1 MTSLSRPTWTGGFR
15 ESVTMRL
22 SVFEIIGP
30 VMTGPSSSH
39 TAGACRIGWAARQ
52 VLNEAPRR
60 AEIGLHG
67 SFAATGEGHGTK
79 EALAAGLLGFGPDDE
94 RLPQALELAAGS
106 GLQII
111 FREVDLGPEAHPNS
125 ADLALE
131 GATRGEKVT
140 ASSTGG
146 GAVLVT
152 AVDGHSTHLTGRLDT
167 LLLWHNDTPGFLARV
182 TALLACVEINVASIR
197 TSRIERGEGALTAIE
212 IDSPLPLPLLAL
224 LDHVP
229 SVQRH
234 VVLPVLPGY

>member
-1 MTSLSRPTWTGGFR
+1 MG
-15 ESVTMRL
+15 L

-52 VLNEAPRR
+52 VLGEAPLR

-67 SFAATGEGHGTK
+67 SFAATGDGHGTK

-94 RLPQALELAAGS
+94 RLPQALELAAAAGVR
-106 GLQII
+106 IV
-111 FREVDLGPEAHPNS
+111 FRETDLGPEAHPNS

-131 GATRGEKVT
+131 GATRREKVT
-140 ASSTGG
+140 ASSPGG

-152 AVDGHSTHLTGRLDT
+152 AIDGHDVHLTGRLDT
-167 LLLWHNDTPGFLARV
+167 LLLWHNDTPGFLARI

-197 TSRIERGEGALTAIE
+197 TSRTERGEGALTAIE
-212 IDSPLPLPLLAL
+212 IDSHLPAPLLAL

-234 VVLPVLPGY
+234 AVLPVLPGY

>member
-1 MTSLSRPTWTGGFR
+1 MA
-15 ESVTMRL
+15 L

-52 VLNEAPRR
+52 VLGEAPLR

-67 SFAATGEGHGTK
+67 SFAATGDGHGTK

-94 RLPQALELAAGS
+94 RLPQALELAAAAGV
-106 GLQII
+106 QIV
-111 FREVDLGPEAHPNS
+111 FRETDLGPEAHPNS

-131 GATRGEKVT
+131 GATRREKVT
-140 ASSTGG
+140 ASSPGG

-152 AVDGHSTHLTGRLDT
+152 AIDGHDVHLTGRLDT
-167 LLLWHNDTPGFLARV
+167 LLLWHNDTPGFLARI

-197 TSRIERGEGALTAIE
+197 TSRTERGEGALTAIE
-212 IDSPLPLPLLAL
+212 IDSHLPAPLLAL

-234 VVLPVLPGY
+234 AVLPVLPGY

>member
-1 MTSLSRPTWTGGFR
+1 MG
-15 ESVTMRL
+15 L

-52 VLNEAPRR
+52 VLGEAPRR
-60 AEIGLHG
+60 VEIGLHG

-79 EALAAGLLGFGPDDE
+79 EALAAGLLGFAPDDE
-94 RLPQALELAAGS
+94 RLPQALEVAAAAGVA
-106 GLQII
+106 LA
-111 FREVDLGPEAHPNS
+111 FRDVDLGPEVHPNS
-125 ADLALE
+125 AELVME
-131 GATRGEKVT
+131 GATRWEKVT

-146 GAVLVT
+146 GAVLLT
-152 AVDGHSTHLTGRLDT
+152 SIDGHDVHLTGRLDT
-167 LLLWHNDTPGFLARV
+167 LLLWHNDPPGFLARI

-197 TSRIERGEGALTAIE
+197 TSRTERGEGALTAIE
-212 IDSPLPLPLLAL
+212 IDSHLPLPLLAL

-234 VVLPVLPGY
+234 AVLPILPGY

>member
-1 MTSLSRPTWTGGFR
+1 MA
-15 ESVTMRL
+15 L

-52 VLNEAPRR
+52 VLGEAPLRV
-60 AEIGLHG
+60 EVGLHG

-79 EALAAGLLGFGPDDE
+79 EALAAGLLGFEPDDG
-94 RLPQALELAAGS
+94 RLPRALELAPAAG
-106 GLQII
+106 LHIV

-125 ADLALE
+125 AHFALE
-131 GATRGEKVT
+131 GQTRREKLT

-152 AVDGHSTHLTGRLDT
+152 AIDGHGMHLTGRLDT
-167 LLLWHNDTPGFLARV
+167 LLLWHDDTPGFLARI
-182 TALLACVEINVASIR
+182 TALLACMEINVATIR
-197 TSRIERGEGALTAIE
+197 TGRTERGERALTAIE
-212 IDSPLPLPLLAL
+212 IDSALPPPLPAL
-224 LDHVP
+224 LDHIP